1 MSQWFDLLGAL
12 FILMGAALALAA
24 GVALIRFPDLLS
36 KMHAITKPQVL
47 GLLCVATGV
56 FLATRTW
63 WSFAVCTLVV
73 ALQLVTAPVSA
84 TIVSR
89 AAFRLGL
96 VDRSILLV
104 DDLSD
109 DLRSAGYES
118 FDAGERKADASGP
131 GHD

>member
-1 MSQWFDLLGAL
+1 MTDLLDLLGAVL
-12 FILMGAALALAA
+12 VVAGAALALVAA
-24 GVALIRFPDLLS
+24 VALIRFPDLLS

-47 GLLCVATGV
+47 GLLLVATGV
-56 FLATRTW
+56 FVSSPSW

-84 TIVSR
+84 TMVSR

-96 VDRSILLV
+96 VDRRILVV

-109 DLRSAGYES
+109 DLREAGYEPPVG
-118 FDAGERKADASGP
+118 DGRTP
-131 GHD
+131 